1 MTLIALIIRHSIAAA
16 GGWFAA
22 NNITGDTTASIIIG
36 LLMLA
41 FPVIWS
47 WVEKAM
53 KLDEASAYGPSLNS
67 ALRALLGAVVSQ
79 LVTAMSTYFAVDA
92 NNPELLGV
100 AVLNAGASQLGW
112 HQRAAFLG
120 SKNALKLLLLCGCML
135 ALASCSTFSQ
145 HDAKRVGSQIGLAA
159 ADTAIILAR
168 MQLAAAESE
177 LQLAAS
183 QPGADQRML
192 LAKKLGVIAAR
203 RALDEAERAIARQRA
218 RLDAKQ
224 PRAVTWSGND
234 SSPLNLPRCLMIPAY
249 GNRVATHLASE

>member
-1 MTLIALIIRHSIAAA
+1 MTPIALIIRHSLAAS

-22 NNITGDTTASIIIG
+22 NNITGDSTTSIIVG
-36 LLMLA
+36 LLLIA
-41 FPVIWS
+41 YPVIWS
-47 WVEKAM
+47 WLAKTLA
-53 KLDEASAYGPSLNS
+53 LDEASDRGVSYNTI
-67 ALRALLGAVVSQ
+67 LRALLGAVVSQ
-79 LVTAMSTYFAVDA
+79 AVTALSAYFAIDA

-100 AVLNAGASQLGW
+100 AALNAGASQLGW
-112 HQRAAFLG
+112 HQRAAFIG
-120 SKNALKLLLLCGCML
+120 SKNALKLLLFCGCML
-135 ALASCSTFSQ
+135 SLASCSTFSQ
-145 HDAKRVGSQIGLAA
+145 HDAKRVGSHIGLAA

-234 SSPLNLPRCLMIPAY
+234 SSPLHVPRCLIIPAY
-249 GNRVATHLASE
+249 GSRVATHLASE